1 MVTGCYDRLHFPV
14 SAVCHK
20 ASHNCVMVLPFS
32 SDFYLLLRE
41 ISQNLPPGSL
51 AYSHFSLWECVSAR
65 RKFNVA
71 IRASVCDNFVKIDA
85 PPTEP
90 WFGLLEENDGMNLF
104 HSATEKRL
112 PFTRSTSSAL
122 MRLLLL
128 TTLLLVGLSLARP
141 AHAQSGV
148 HTVIAGET
156 LSEIAQRYGTDMAT
170 LVSLNGLSDPRTI
183 WIGQRLSVPGAGN
196 GAGVAVAYSPPA
208 GSSTYV
214 VKAGDSLSAIAAA
227 SGISLDELAAMNGIA
242 PLAHVIIGQRLAVP
256 AGFGT
261 RASTGTAVN
270 KTLGYN
276 ESMHVVSSGQS
287 LGAIAN
293 QYGVTTASIIE
304 RNGIS
309 NPSLVAVGQRLVIP
323 NAQVQATNSAHA
335 SGFPSN
341 VSFPPTSG
349 KWIRVDLST
358 QQLTAYV
365 GSTPQQV
372 FTISSGLPETPTVT
386 RYFPHLVEVGQAGYE
401 GRQSFCRHGL

>member
-1 MVTGCYDRLHFPV
+1 MH
-14 SAVCHK
+14 
-20 ASHNCVMVLPFS
+20 
-32 SDFYLLLRE
+32 
-41 ISQNLPPGSL
+41 
-51 AYSHFSLWECVSAR
+51 AR
-65 RKFNVA
+65 
-71 IRASVCDNFVKIDA
+71 VCDNFLKITA

-90 WFGLLEENDGMNLF
+90 WFGLFEENDGMNRIHF
-104 HSATEKRL
+104 ATRKRASGAG
-112 PFTRSTSSAL
+112 RIGSAL
-122 MRLLLL
+122 VRFLLL
-128 TTLLLVGLSLARP
+128 TTLLLTGLSLARP
-141 AHAQSGV
+141 ARAQDGV

-170 LVSLNGLSDPRTI
+170 LASLNGLNDPRTI
-183 WIGQRLSVPGAGN
+183 WIGQRLSVPGAGT
-196 GAGVAVAYSPPA
+196 AVAYRSPA

-227 SGISLDELAAMNGIA
+227 SGIGLDELAAMNGIA
-242 PLAHVIIGQRLAVP
+242 PLTRIVIGQQLAVP
-256 AGFGT
+256 TGFD
-261 RASTGTAVN
+261 TGAAVN
-270 KTLGYN
+270 QTLGYN

-293 QYGVTTASIIE
+293 QYGVTAASIVE

-386 RYFPHLVEVGQAGYE
+386 GTFYIWSKLAKQDMKGGSRFAGTDYDLPDVPWVQYFHRDYAFHGAYWHSNFGTPMSNGCINMRIWDAKWLFDWAGPTWGGGWQE
-401 GRQSFCRHGL
+401 ASSSNPGTMVIVHP